1 MVAKDIISR
10 DTLKRLTTDLARHL
24 LGIDGEAVE
33 LLETQNQRV
42 EDRRADL
49 VARMRASSGNEF
61 LLHAEIANNNRGDMA
76 LRMLRYYTDIRL
88 AGHKGPIRQFL
99 IYIGTEP
106 LSMPGDIQEPGLL
119 DYRYSLVDMHRVNCA
134 GLLVQDNP
142 DALVLAVLCDFGG
155 REPQEVVNYIVRR
168 LSELTGTDERRFREY
183 MTMLEIL
190 SENRDLK
197 PQVEEAERMLTQID
211 IERMP
216 SYVIGLER
224 GESRG
229 LERGERLGLE
239 RGERLGLERG
249 ERLGLERGRAVEKRL
264 IVRQL
269 LARMDATEVAGLL
282 GLSPDDISRIA
293 AEDDGADSDRTRS

>member
-1 MVAKDIISR
+1 MTAKDVISR
-10 DTLKRLTTDLARHL
+10 DTLKRLTTDLAKHL
-24 LGIDGEAVE
+24 LGIDGEAVD

-49 VARMRASSGNEF
+49 VARMRSSSGNEF
-61 LLHAEIANNNRGDMA
+61 LLHAEIANNNKADMA

-88 AGHKGPIRQFL
+88 AGHAGPIRQFL
-99 IYIGTEP
+99 IYIGADP
-106 LSMPGDIQEPGLL
+106 LNMPGGIQEPQLL
-119 DYRYSLVDMHRVNCA
+119 DYRYGLVDMHRVNCA

-155 REPQEVVNYIVRR
+155 REPQEVVSYIVRR
-168 LSELTGTDERRFREY
+168 LSELTGSDEPRFREY

-190 SENRDLK
+190 SENRNLR

-216 SYVIGLER
+216 SYVIGMER
-224 GESRG
+224 GERRGLERG

-239 RGERLGLERG
+239 RGEHR
-249 ERLGLERGRAVEKRL
+249 GLERGRAVEKRI
-264 IVRQL
+264 IVRRL
-269 LARMDATEVAGLL
+269 LARMDVAEVAGLL
-282 GLSPDDISRIA
+282 GLSPEDVTRIA
-293 AEDDGADSDRTRS
+293 AEDDGTDTD

>member
-61 LLHAEIANNNRGDMA
+61 LLHAEIANNNKSDMA

-106 LSMPGDIQEPGLL
+106 LSMPGDIQEPELL
-119 DYRYSLVDMHRVNCA
+119 DYRYNLVDMHRVNCA

-239 RGERLGLERG
+239 RG
-249 ERLGLERGRAVEKRL
+249 RAVEKRL

-269 LARMDATEVAGLL
+269 LARMDAAEVAGLL
-282 GLSPDDISRIA
+282 GLSPDDVSRIA
-293 AEDDGADSDRTRS
+293 AEDDGADSGRT

>member
-1 MVAKDIISR
+1 
-10 DTLKRLTTDLARHL
+10 
-24 LGIDGEAVE
+24 
-33 LLETQNQRV
+33 
-42 EDRRADL
+42 
-49 VARMRASSGNEF
+49 
-61 LLHAEIANNNRGDMA
+61 MA

-106 LSMPGDIQEPGLL
+106 LSMPGNIQEPELL

-249 ERLGLERGRAVEKRL
+249 RAVEKRL
-264 IVRQL
+264 IVRKL
-269 LARMDATEVAGLL
+269 LARMDAAEVAGLL
-282 GLSPDDISRIA
+282 GLRPDDVSRIA
-293 AEDDGADSDRTRS
+293 AEDDGADSDRPRS

>member
-1 MVAKDIISR
+1 
-10 DTLKRLTTDLARHL
+10 
-24 LGIDGEAVE
+24 
-33 LLETQNQRV
+33 
-42 EDRRADL
+42 
-49 VARMRASSGNEF
+49 
-61 LLHAEIANNNRGDMA
+61 
-76 LRMLRYYTDIRL
+76 
-88 AGHKGPIRQFL
+88 
-99 IYIGTEP
+99 
-106 LSMPGDIQEPGLL
+106 
-119 DYRYSLVDMHRVNCA
+119 
-134 GLLVQDNP
+134 
-142 DALVLAVLCDFGG
+142 
-155 REPQEVVNYIVRR
+155 
-168 LSELTGTDERRFREY
+168 
-183 MTMLEIL
+183 
-190 SENRDLK
+190 
-197 PQVEEAERMLTQID
+197 MLTQID

-293 AEDDGADSDRTRS
+293 AEDDGADSDRNRS

>member
-1 MVAKDIISR
+1 
-10 DTLKRLTTDLARHL
+10 
-24 LGIDGEAVE
+24 
-33 LLETQNQRV
+33 
-42 EDRRADL
+42 
-49 VARMRASSGNEF
+49 
-61 LLHAEIANNNRGDMA
+61 
-76 LRMLRYYTDIRL
+76 
-88 AGHKGPIRQFL
+88 
-99 IYIGTEP
+99 
-106 LSMPGDIQEPGLL
+106 
-119 DYRYSLVDMHRVNCA
+119 
-134 GLLVQDNP
+134 
-142 DALVLAVLCDFGG
+142 
-155 REPQEVVNYIVRR
+155 
-168 LSELTGTDERRFREY
+168 

-224 GESRG
+224 GESR
-229 LERGERLGLE
+229 GLE

>member
-1 MVAKDIISR
+1 
-10 DTLKRLTTDLARHL
+10 
-24 LGIDGEAVE
+24 
-33 LLETQNQRV
+33 
-42 EDRRADL
+42 
-49 VARMRASSGNEF
+49 
-61 LLHAEIANNNRGDMA
+61 
-76 LRMLRYYTDIRL
+76 
-88 AGHKGPIRQFL
+88 
-99 IYIGTEP
+99 
-106 LSMPGDIQEPGLL
+106 MPGGIEEPQLL
-119 DYRYSLVDMHRVNCA
+119 DYRYGLVDMHRVNCA

-155 REPQEVVNYIVRR
+155 REPQEVVSYIVRR

-249 ERLGLERGRAVEKRL
+249 RAVEKRL
-264 IVRQL
+264 IVRKL
-269 LARMDATEVAGLL
+269 LARMDAAEVAGLL
-282 GLSPDDISRIA
+282 GLRPDDVSRIA
-293 AEDDGADSDRTRS
+293 AEDDGADSDRPRS